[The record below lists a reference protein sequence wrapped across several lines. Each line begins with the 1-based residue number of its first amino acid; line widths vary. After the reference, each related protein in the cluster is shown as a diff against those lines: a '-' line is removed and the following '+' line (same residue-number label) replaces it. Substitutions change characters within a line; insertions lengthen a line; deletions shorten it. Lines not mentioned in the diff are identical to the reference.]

1 MKIISHRGNLNG
13 KNLSLENKPEH
24 ILEVCKKYDVEVDA
38 WFINNEWFLG
48 HDEPQY
54 KIKYNFFNEKMWIHC
69 KNIDASINLYS
80 SDLNWFWHEN
90 DKFVL
95 TSKKNIWCYPSI
107 YIEKGITVE
116 LGKNNSLPKFI
127 LGICTDYPEKYN
139 E

>member
-24 ILEVCKKYDVEVDA
+24 ILDVCKKYDVEIDA
-38 WFINNEWFLG
+38 WFINDQWFLG
-48 HDEPQY
+48 HDKPQY
-54 KIKYNFFNEKMWIHC
+54 EIKYNFFNEKMWIHC

-95 TSKKNIWCYPSI
+95 TSKKNIWCYPGI

-116 LGKNNSLPKFI
+116 LTHNNSLPKFI
-127 LGICTDYPEKYN
+127 LGICTDYPEKYS